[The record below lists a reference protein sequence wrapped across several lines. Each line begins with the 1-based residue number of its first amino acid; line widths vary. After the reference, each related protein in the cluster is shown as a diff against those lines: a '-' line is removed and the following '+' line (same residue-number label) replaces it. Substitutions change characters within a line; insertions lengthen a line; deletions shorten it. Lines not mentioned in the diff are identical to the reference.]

1 MAQVLML
8 ATPLVA
14 VPSYLRQCWVVLG
27 LGLILASGGLLGALM
42 GSRLSMH
49 YLSDQ
54 SIFKPVFAIL
64 VSRTKNN
71 ET

>member
-1 MAQVLML
+1 MQPIYFKPDRL
-8 ATPLVA
+8 
-14 VPSYLRQCWVVLG
+14 

-54 SIFKPVFAIL
+54 SIFKPVFAIPVL
-64 VSRTKNN
+64 FIAAQLAWSLRHPIRW
-71 ET
+71 